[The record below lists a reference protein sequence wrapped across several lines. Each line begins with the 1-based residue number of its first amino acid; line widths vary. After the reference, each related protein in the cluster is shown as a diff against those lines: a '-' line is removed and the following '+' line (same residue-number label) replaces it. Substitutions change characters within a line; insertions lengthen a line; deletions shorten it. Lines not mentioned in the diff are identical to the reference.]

1 MRRLSL
7 TNKKLRN
14 IPRHLRALTRW
25 ADGYEGCFYDPLPS
39 PPDYVDLKIP
49 VIENLVEGHQTT
61 PEILAHCAQQLIK
74 VAGHLIEARS
84 DDDPECWI
92 VACIMVPDMF
102 SSRVC
107 VYTDKA
113 RYLGHTQPFDYEYF
127 RQTRIT
133 ERSLAREWGLVVPP
147 GLHEVGFHFTH
158 ENENAEVFESEHW
171 YFGEVSTTDED
182 PWRRALEV
190 SNLQILPSAA
200 SAFVR
205 SVQTGVIS
213 GRELSK

>member
-25 ADGYEGCFYDPLPS
+25 ADSYEGCFYEALPS
-39 PPDYVDLKIP
+39 PPDYVNLKTP

-61 PEILAHCAQQLIK
+61 PEILAHCTQQLIK

-84 DDDPECWI
+84 DDAPECWI
-92 VACIMVPDMF
+92 VACIMVPDIF

-127 RQTRIT
+127 RQTRIRD
-133 ERSLAREWGLVVPP
+133 RSLAREWGLVVPS
-147 GLHEVGFHFTH
+147 GLHEVGFHSTRTRT
-158 ENENAEVFESEHW
+158 EASSSQSIGTSET
-171 YFGEVSTTDED
+171 SAR
-182 PWRRALEV
+182 PMR
-190 SNLQILPSAA
+190 ILA
-200 SAFVR
+200 
-205 SVQTGVIS
+205 
-213 GRELSK
+213 

>member
-25 ADGYEGCFYDPLPS
+25 ANSFEGCFYEALP
-39 PPDYVDLKIP
+39 PQPDYVTERIP
-49 VIENLVEGHQTT
+49 VIENLVEGKQTT
-61 PEILAHCAQQLIK
+61 PEIQAHCAQQLIN
-74 VAGHLIEARS
+74 VSGHLLEARP
-84 DDDPECWI
+84 DDAPEYWV
-92 VACIMVPDMF
+92 VACVVVPDMF

-113 RYLGHTQPFDYEYF
+113 RYLGHTQPFDYDHF

-133 ERSLAREWGLVVPP
+133 GRSLSSEWNLTIPS

-158 ENENAEVFESEHW
+158 ENEDGDIFESEHW

-182 PWRRALEV
+182 PGGERWKYQTFRSFQAQHPHLFG
-190 SNLQILPSAA
+190 SA
-200 SAFVR
+200 S
-205 SVQTGVIS
+205 
-213 GRELSK
+213 